1 MKKIL
6 LLLTFAGL
14 LFSSCEKGCDCDD
27 ENGFNGKYHIGQ
39 LVTCDDGSKGVV
51 FDVYDGV
58 KLVSVDERTN
68 SFVTFES
75 AKLWCENLGNGW
87 RLPTIKELEVIF
99 ALKHYLNATL
109 RDSGYRCFVVGYPN
123 SGKNYL
129 SSTVVDN
136 EYQYFNF
143 CGDHSRPIGGV
154 GMDFHQQMYVR
165 AVRDL

>member
-14 LFSSCEKGCDCDD
+14 LFSSCEKGCDYDD

-109 RDSGYRCFVVGYPN
+109 RDSGYTCFVVGYPN
-123 SGKNYL
+123 SSRDYL

-154 GMDFHQQMYVR
+154 GMDFKTQMYVR

>member
-27 ENGFNGKYHIGQ
+27 ENSFNGKYHIGQ

-58 KLVSVDERTN
+58 KLVSVDERN
-68 SFVTFES
+68 CRTFES
-75 AKLWCENLGNGW
+75 AKLWCENYGNGW

-99 ALKHYLNATL
+99 ALKNYLNATL
-109 RDSGYRCFVVGYPN
+109 RDSGYTCFVVGYPN
-123 SGKNYL
+123 NVLRYI
-129 SSTVVDN
+129 STPVVN
-136 EYQYFNF
+136 NRYQYFNF
-143 CGDHSRPIGGV
+143 CAPRDYYIGWK
-154 GMDFHQQMYVR
+154 DYDDNDDMYAR